1 MSDKSDEESE
11 PVKPKKRVTKAKA
24 PRKKAAAT
32 AAKVKEDEEMSQPAT
47 EEESEPVKPIKRST
61 TAKATKSKSKSRSYS
76 TSSISSIDSE
86 EDPERSMAF
95 DAAAQGSFD
104 AGCLFLP
111 GEDDAYQTPGD
122 SDEQVPDPTS
132 VGSLG
137 FSTVQL

>member
-11 PVKPKKRVTKAKA
+11 PVKPKKRVTKA
-24 PRKKAAAT
+24 PRKKASIT
-32 AAKVKEDEEMSQPAT
+32 AVKVKEDEEMSQPAT
-47 EEESEPVKPIKRST
+47 EDESEPVKPIKRST
-61 TAKATKSKSKSRSYS
+61 TATATKSKSKSRSYS

-86 EDPERSMAF
+86 EDPERSIAF

-111 GEDDAYQTPGD
+111 GEDDAYQTPEV
-122 SDEQVPDPTS
+122 SDEQVPEPTS